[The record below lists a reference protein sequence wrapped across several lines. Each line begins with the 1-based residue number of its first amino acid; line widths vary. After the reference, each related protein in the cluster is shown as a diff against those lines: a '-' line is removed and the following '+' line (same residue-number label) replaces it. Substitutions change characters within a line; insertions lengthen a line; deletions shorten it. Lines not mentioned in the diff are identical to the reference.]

1 MCPPSQVQADYQMT
15 PKATSAEALEAE
27 TKTGVN
33 LDITKMTDPQA
44 NHYEATTDINVKIME
59 ALEGRLTEGALQPS
73 HIYTTYQPA
82 KVGFLTFLPE
92 SCARILIEDLGPLVV
107 ASKGCTY
114 RLTARSFETVDFDKR
129 SEKEG
134 QNYGHVVLREG
145 YPPDAKTIKEG
156 ATAHLD
162 SMGLKFNSIHNRTDE
177 GGFPTREWRIGW
189 TVTERFSF
197 PEVARISNMKVGR
210 SQYTTSPT
218 HDIYA
223 HATRT
228 YTLHMQTQHAFSPAM
243 CAWPQPRSYPAATPT
258 PLPHRRYP
266 TLPQSQIGGVEMLFK
281 PSPAYCAEMG
291 LHAGRGGCYKFLKT
305 MRMNVTRTCQCNQT
319 GTGAGSSSGG
329 KAVKRTAQEAY
340 RQRSKARVA
349 PQGF

>member
-1 MCPPSQVQADYQMT
+1 MYPPPRVQEYQTT
-15 PKATSAEALEAE
+15 PMATSAEALEAE

-228 YTLHMQTQHAFSPAM
+228 YTLHIQTQHTFSPAM
-243 CAWPQPRSYPAATPT
+243 CAWPQPRRCYPFS
-258 PLPHRRYP
+258 
-266 TLPQSQIGGVEMLFK
+266 QSQIGGIEMLFK

-291 LHAGRGGCYKFLKT
+291 LHAGKGGCFKFLKT
-305 MRMNVTRTCQCNQT
+305 MRMSITRTCQCNQT

-329 KAVKRTAQEAY
+329 KAVKRTAQDAY
-340 RQRSKARVA
+340 RQRSKARAA

>member
-1 MCPPSQVQADYQMT
+1 MYPPPRVQEYQTT
-15 PKATSAEALEAE
+15 PMATSAEALEAE

-73 HIYTTYQPA
+73 HIYTNYQPA

-197 PEVARISNMKVGR
+197 PEVARISNMK
-210 SQYTTSPT
+210 
-218 HDIYA
+218 
-223 HATRT
+223 
-228 YTLHMQTQHAFSPAM
+228 
-243 CAWPQPRSYPAATPT
+243 
-258 PLPHRRYP
+258 
-266 TLPQSQIGGVEMLFK
+266 IGGIEMLFK

-291 LHAGRGGCYKFLKT
+291 LHAGKGGCFKFLKT
-305 MRMNVTRTCQCNQT
+305 MRMSITRTCQCNQT

-329 KAVKRTAQEAY
+329 KAVKRKAQEFF
-340 RQRSKARVA
+340 RQRSKARAA